1 MSEVNEMEE
10 ALKCA
15 FADIGTQM
23 GSLIRCMVDAQIAA
37 KLQEIS
43 ALQGILT
50 DGGCSTSTSISQGD
64 VLPPT

>member
-1 MSEVNEMEE
+1 MTTQNEFEE

-15 FADIGTQM
+15 FADAGAQM

-43 ALQGILT
+43 ALNAILAV
-50 DGGCSTSTSISQGD
+50 GGCTTSTSIEQGD